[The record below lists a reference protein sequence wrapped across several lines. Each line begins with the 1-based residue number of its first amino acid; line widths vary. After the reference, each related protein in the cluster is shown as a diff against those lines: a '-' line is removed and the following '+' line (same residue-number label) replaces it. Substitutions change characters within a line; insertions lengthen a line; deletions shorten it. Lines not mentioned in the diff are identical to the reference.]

1 MEFSREG
8 DKVLWEKIMILD
20 LISSEESAVDE
31 EEVLVVHPL
40 PLRSSKVDAM
50 FNRLDEY
57 TKDCKSN
64 QALCQTKKRC
74 VGNSS
79 TRNIPVNSLL
89 PKWAVNVN

>member
-20 LISSEESAVDE
+20 LISSEESTVDE

-40 PLRSSKVDAM
+40 PWRSSKVDAM

-57 TKDCKSN
+57 TKDNKSP
-64 QALCQTKKRC
+64 QALRQTKKRC

-89 PKWAVNVN
+89 PKWAVNDN